1 MFLIDDILFAPL
13 KGIIWIGKK
22 INDVAQTELS
32 DEGRVK
38 EELMRL
44 QLQFEMDEISEDEY
58 NKREKKLLERFDAI
72 RKLKEE

>member
-22 INDVAQTELS
+22 IDEVAQTELS